1 MKKIFT
7 LFLALAASV
16 LTSVA
21 QGQHGAM
28 RFAGKSAF
36 SVATVTVPVESDT
49 VIYQAASQ
57 STANITIPAMSY
69 QMGQKTETIPSFV
82 IHDVTFTMDM
92 STMTAAFDEQTFSE
106 TITVNGEE
114 KAITGEKLVGYYRHD
129 SFNTFVLS
137 ITFMYGN
144 MPMPITY
151 AIEAYYIK
159 TYTDK
164 LEVMIDKQYTV
175 ENVSYNVR
183 TYPVLEVALPT
194 EYVSQI
200 DVEVPTFDL
209 PDATIGALTSGGYTV
224 KGLAFDESKGGYYR
238 DYSGDGLS
246 LHFHTATIDG
256 DYPLSNADANNMLV
270 TFSDKKIKIV
280 NNYKPGAMPFLITTT
295 FPGEG
300 GEAGIR
306 NMKTNSAS
314 SQQPVYNLAGQRVTN
329 QAKGIVIIGGKKY
342 VR

>member
-7 LFLALAASV
+7 LFLALVASV
-16 LTSVA
+16 TTLMA

-36 SVATVTVPVESDT
+36 QVATVIVPVESDT
-49 VIYQAASQ
+49 VVYQAASQ

-92 STMTAAFDEQTFSE
+92 STMTATFDEQTFSE
-106 TITVNGEE
+106 TITVDGEE
-114 KAITGEKLVGYYRHD
+114 KAITGEKLVGAYRHD

-144 MPMPITY
+144 MPMPVTY
-151 AIEAYYIK
+151 TIEAYYIK

-164 LEVMIDKQYTV
+164 LEVMIDKKYTV
-175 ENVSYNVR
+175 ENVSYDVR
-183 TYPVLEVALPT
+183 TYPEGDATLIDDAT
-194 EYVSQI
+194 RI

-256 DYPLSNADANNMLV
+256 DYPLSNPDANNMLV

-280 NNYKPGAMPFLITTT
+280 NNFKPGAMPFLITTT

-300 GEAGIR
+300 GETGIKDV
-306 NMKTNSAS
+306 KTNTVDSNL
-314 SQQPVYNLAGQRVTN
+314 PVYNLAGQRVSS
-329 QAKGIVIIGGKKY
+329 QAKGIVIIGGRKY
-342 VR
+342 IR

>member
-7 LFLALAASV
+7 LFLALVASV
-16 LTSVA
+16 TTLMA

-36 SVATVTVPVESDT
+36 QVATVIVPVESDT
-49 VIYQAASQ
+49 VVYQAASQ

-92 STMTAAFDEQTFSE
+92 STMTATFDEQTFSE
-106 TITVNGEE
+106 TITVDGEE
-114 KAITGEKLVGYYRHD
+114 KAITGEKLVGAYRHD

-144 MPMPITY
+144 MPMPVTY
-151 AIEAYYIK
+151 TIEAYYIK

-164 LEVMIDKQYTV
+164 LEVMIDKKYTV
-175 ENVSYNVR
+175 ENVSYDVR
-183 TYPVLEVALPT
+183 TYPEGDATL
-194 EYVSQI
+194 I

-256 DYPLSNADANNMLV
+256 DYPLSNPDANNMLV

-280 NNYKPGAMPFLITTT
+280 NNFKPGAMPFLITTT

-300 GEAGIR
+300 GEAGI
-306 NMKTNSAS
+306 KDVKANSINS
-314 SQQPVYNLAGQRVTN
+314 EMPVYNLAGQRVSS
-329 QAKGIVIIGGKKY
+329 QAKGIVIIGGRKY
-342 VR
+342 IR

>member
-7 LFLALAASV
+7 LFLALVASV
-16 LTSVA
+16 TTLMA

-36 SVATVTVPVESDT
+36 QVATVIVPVESDT
-49 VIYQAASQ
+49 VVYQAASQ

-92 STMTAAFDEQTFSE
+92 STMTATFDEQTFSE
-106 TITVNGEE
+106 TITVDGEE
-114 KAITGEKLVGYYRHD
+114 KAITGEKLVGAYRHD

-144 MPMPITY
+144 MPMPVTY
-151 AIEAYYIK
+151 TIEAYYIK

-164 LEVMIDKQYTV
+164 LEVMIDKKFTV
-175 ENVSYNVR
+175 ENVSYDVR
-183 TYPVLEVALPT
+183 TYPEGDATLIDDAT
-194 EYVSQI
+194 RI

-256 DYPLSNADANNMLV
+256 DYPLSNPDANNMLV

-280 NNYKPGAMPFLITTT
+280 NNFKPGAMPFLITTT

-300 GEAGIR
+300 GEAGI
-306 NMKTNSAS
+306 KDVKANSINS
-314 SQQPVYNLAGQRVTN
+314 EMPVYNLAGQRVSS
-329 QAKGIVIIGGKKY
+329 QAKGIVIIGGRKY
-342 VR
+342 IR

>member
-7 LFLALAASV
+7 LFLALVASV
-16 LTSVA
+16 TTLMA

-36 SVATVTVPVESDT
+36 QVATVIVPVESDT
-49 VIYQAASQ
+49 VVYQAASQ

-92 STMTAAFDEQTFSE
+92 STMTATFDEQTFSE
-106 TITVNGEE
+106 TITVDGEE
-114 KAITGEKLVGYYRHD
+114 KAITGEKLVGAYRHD

-144 MPMPITY
+144 MPMPVTY
-151 AIEAYYIK
+151 TIEAYYIK

-164 LEVMIDKQYTV
+164 LEVMIDKKYTV
-175 ENVSYNVR
+175 ENVSYDVR
-183 TYPVLEVALPT
+183 TYPEGDATL
-194 EYVSQI
+194 I

-256 DYPLSNADANNMLV
+256 DYPLSNPDANNMLV

-280 NNYKPGAMPFLITTT
+280 NNFKPGAMPFLITTT

-300 GEAGIR
+300 GEAGIKDVKA
-306 NMKTNSAS
+306 NCINSEM
-314 SQQPVYNLAGQRVTN
+314 PVYNLAGQRVSS
-329 QAKGIVIIGGKKY
+329 QAKGIVIIGGRKY
-342 VR
+342 IR

>member
-7 LFLALAASV
+7 LFLALVASV
-16 LTSVA
+16 TTLMA

-36 SVATVTVPVESDT
+36 QVATVIVPVESDT
-49 VIYQAASQ
+49 VVYQAASQ

-92 STMTAAFDEQTFSE
+92 STMTATFDEQTFSE
-106 TITVNGEE
+106 TITVDGEE
-114 KAITGEKLVGYYRHD
+114 KAITGEKLVGAYRHD

-144 MPMPITY
+144 MPMPVTY
-151 AIEAYYIK
+151 TIEAYYIK

-164 LEVMIDKQYTV
+164 LEVMIDKKYTV
-175 ENVSYNVR
+175 ENVSYDVR
-183 TYPVLEVALPT
+183 TYPEGDATLIDDAT
-194 EYVSQI
+194 RI

-256 DYPLSNADANNMLV
+256 DYPLSNPDANNMLV

-280 NNYKPGAMPFLITTT
+280 NNFKPGAMPFLITTT

-300 GEAGIR
+300 GEAGI
-306 NMKTNSAS
+306 KDVKANSINS
-314 SQQPVYNLAGQRVTN
+314 EMPVYNLAGQRVSS
-329 QAKGIVIIGGKKY
+329 QAKGIVIIGGRKY
-342 VR
+342 IR

>member
-7 LFLALAASV
+7 LFLALVASV
-16 LTSVA
+16 TTLMA

-36 SVATVTVPVESDT
+36 QVATVIVPVESDT
-49 VIYQAASQ
+49 VVYQAASQ

-92 STMTAAFDEQTFSE
+92 STMTATFDEQTFSE
-106 TITVNGEE
+106 TITVDGEE
-114 KAITGEKLVGYYRHD
+114 KAITGEKLVGAYRHD
-129 SFNTFVLS
+129 NFNTFVLS

-144 MPMPITY
+144 MPMPVTY
-151 AIEAYYIK
+151 TIEAYYIK

-175 ENVSYNVR
+175 ENVSYDVR
-183 TYPVLEVALPT
+183 TYPEGDATL
-194 EYVSQI
+194 I

-256 DYPLSNADANNMLV
+256 DYPLSNPDANNMLV

-280 NNYKPGAMPFLITTT
+280 NNFKPGAMPFLITTT

-300 GEAGIR
+300 GEAGI
-306 NMKTNSAS
+306 KDVKANSINS
-314 SQQPVYNLAGQRVTN
+314 EMPVYNLAGQRVSS
-329 QAKGIVIIGGKKY
+329 QAKGIVIIGGRKY
-342 VR
+342 IR

>member
-7 LFLALAASV
+7 LFLALVASV
-16 LTSVA
+16 PTLMA

-36 SVATVTVPVESDT
+36 QVATVIVPVESDT
-49 VIYQAASQ
+49 VVYQAASQ

-92 STMTAAFDEQTFSE
+92 STMTATFDEQTFSE
-106 TITVNGEE
+106 TITVDGEE
-114 KAITGEKLVGYYRHD
+114 KAITGEKLVGAYRHD

-144 MPMPITY
+144 MPMPVTY
-151 AIEAYYIK
+151 TIEAYYIK

-164 LEVMIDKQYTV
+164 LEVMIDKKYTV
-175 ENVSYNVR
+175 ENVSYDVR
-183 TYPVLEVALPT
+183 TYPEGDATLIDDAT
-194 EYVSQI
+194 RI

-256 DYPLSNADANNMLV
+256 DYPLSNPDANNMLV

-280 NNYKPGAMPFLITTT
+280 NNFKPGAMPFLITTT

-300 GEAGIR
+300 GEAGI
-306 NMKTNSAS
+306 KDVKANSINS
-314 SQQPVYNLAGQRVTN
+314 EMPVYNLAGQRVSS
-329 QAKGIVIIGGKKY
+329 QAKGIVIIGGRKY
-342 VR
+342 IR

>member
-7 LFLALAASV
+7 LFLALVASV
-16 LTSVA
+16 TTLMA
-21 QGQHGAM
+21 QGRHGAM

-36 SVATVTVPVESDT
+36 QVATVIVPVESDT
-49 VIYQAASQ
+49 VVYQAASQ

-92 STMTAAFDEQTFSE
+92 STMTATFDEQTFSE
-106 TITVNGEE
+106 TITVDGEE
-114 KAITGEKLVGYYRHD
+114 KAITGEKLVGAYRHD

-144 MPMPITY
+144 MPMPVTY
-151 AIEAYYIK
+151 TIEAYYIK

-164 LEVMIDKQYTV
+164 LEVMIDKKYTV
-175 ENVSYNVR
+175 ENVSYDVR
-183 TYPVLEVALPT
+183 TYPEGDATL
-194 EYVSQI
+194 I

-256 DYPLSNADANNMLV
+256 DYPLSNPDANNMLV

-280 NNYKPGAMPFLITTT
+280 NNFKPGAMPFLITTT

-300 GEAGIR
+300 GEAGIKDVKA
-306 NMKTNSAS
+306 NCINSEM
-314 SQQPVYNLAGQRVTN
+314 PVYNLAGQRVSS
-329 QAKGIVIIGGKKY
+329 QAKGIVIIGGRKY
-342 VR
+342 IR

>member
-7 LFLALAASV
+7 LFLALVASV
-16 LTSVA
+16 TTLMA

-36 SVATVTVPVESDT
+36 QVATVIVPVESDT
-49 VIYQAASQ
+49 VVYQAASQ

-92 STMTAAFDEQTFSE
+92 STMTATFDEQTFSE
-106 TITVNGEE
+106 TITVDGEE
-114 KAITGEKLVGYYRHD
+114 KAITGEKLVGAYRHD

-144 MPMPITY
+144 MPMPVTY
-151 AIEAYYIK
+151 TIEAYYIK

-175 ENVSYNVR
+175 ENVSYDVR
-183 TYPVLEVALPT
+183 TYPEGDATLIDDAT
-194 EYVSQI
+194 RI

-256 DYPLSNADANNMLV
+256 DYPLSNPDANNMLV

-280 NNYKPGAMPFLITTT
+280 NNFKPGAMPFLITTT

-300 GEAGIR
+300 GEAGI
-306 NMKTNSAS
+306 KDVKANSINS
-314 SQQPVYNLAGQRVTN
+314 EMPVYNLAGQRVSS
-329 QAKGIVIIGGKKY
+329 QAKGIVIIGGRKY
-342 VR
+342 IR

>member
-7 LFLALAASV
+7 LFLALVASV
-16 LTSVA
+16 TTLMA
-21 QGQHGAM
+21 QGQHGTM

-36 SVATVTVPVESDT
+36 QVATVIVPVESDT
-49 VIYQAASQ
+49 VVYQAASQ

-92 STMTAAFDEQTFSE
+92 STMTATFDEQTFSE
-106 TITVNGEE
+106 TITVDGEE
-114 KAITGEKLVGYYRHD
+114 KAITGEKLVGAYRHD

-144 MPMPITY
+144 MPMPVTY
-151 AIEAYYIK
+151 TIEAYYIK

-164 LEVMIDKQYTV
+164 LEVMIDKKYTV
-175 ENVSYNVR
+175 ENVSYDVR
-183 TYPVLEVALPT
+183 TYPEGDATLIDDAT
-194 EYVSQI
+194 RI

-256 DYPLSNADANNMLV
+256 DYPLSNPDANNMLV

-280 NNYKPGAMPFLITTT
+280 NNFKPGAMPFLITTT

-300 GEAGIR
+300 GEAGI
-306 NMKTNSAS
+306 KDVKANSINS
-314 SQQPVYNLAGQRVTN
+314 EMPVYNLAGQRVSS
-329 QAKGIVIIGGKKY
+329 QAKGIVIIGGRKY
-342 VR
+342 IR

>member
-7 LFLALAASV
+7 LFLALVASV
-16 LTSVA
+16 TTLMA

-36 SVATVTVPVESDT
+36 QVATVIVPVESDT
-49 VIYQAASQ
+49 VVYQAASQ

-92 STMTAAFDEQTFSE
+92 STMTATFDEQTFSE
-106 TITVNGEE
+106 TITVDGEE
-114 KAITGEKLVGYYRHD
+114 KAITGEKLVGAYRHD

-144 MPMPITY
+144 MPMPVTY
-151 AIEAYYIK
+151 TIEAYYIK

-164 LEVMIDKQYTV
+164 LEVMIDKKYTV
-175 ENVSYNVR
+175 ENVSYDVR
-183 TYPVLEVALPT
+183 TYPEGDATL
-194 EYVSQI
+194 I

-224 KGLAFDESKGGYYR
+224 KGLAFDESTGGYYR

-256 DYPLSNADANNMLV
+256 DYPL
-270 TFSDKKIKIV
+270 
-280 NNYKPGAMPFLITTT
+280 
-295 FPGEG
+295 
-300 GEAGIR
+300 
-306 NMKTNSAS
+306 
-314 SQQPVYNLAGQRVTN
+314 
-329 QAKGIVIIGGKKY
+329 
-342 VR
+342 